1 MAGITAR
8 RSWLRRNPHP
18 VRILADGKTIEI
30 GQGPKKWAEAEETVL
45 SLGATRIEAIGA
57 NGATLR
63 ACNFDSE
70 EDSPAVEGGPA
81 IPTPKANQ
89 LGDMAQLALIIGDIS
104 DRAARRHE
112 ESYRLAFGEMRQMFA
127 AVLERQ
133 TATEQAWQ
141 LAINQ
146 IAQLKL
152 EISEMAGQGEDSAMG
167 ILGAAVMGQLP
178 GPAAPPGKTNGKANG
193 HKAPEHK
200 A

>member
-1 MAGITAR
+1 MAAITAL
-8 RSWLRRNPHP
+8 RSWLRRNPQP

-45 SLGATRIEAIGA
+45 SLGATRIEAIGP

-63 ACNFDSE
+63 ACNFDDGE
-70 EDSPAVEGGPA
+70 EGAPVEGAPAVA
-81 IPTPKANQ
+81 VPKATQ
-89 LGDMAQLALIIGDIS
+89 LGEMGQLALIIGDIS

-112 ESYRLAFGEMRQMFA
+112 ESYRLAFGEMRQMFV

-133 TATEQAWQ
+133 THTEQAWQ
-141 LAINQ
+141 AAINQ

-152 EISEMAGQGEDSAMG
+152 EIAEMAGQSEDSAMG

-178 GPAAPPGKTNGKANG
+178 GPAAPQKTNGQKP
-193 HKAPEHK
+193 KAPENK

>member
-1 MAGITAR
+1 MAAITAL
-8 RSWLRRNPHP
+8 RSWLRRNPQP

-45 SLGATRIEAIGA
+45 SLGATRIEAIGP

-63 ACNFDSE
+63 ACNFDDGE
-70 EDSPAVEGGPA
+70 EGAPVEGAPAVA
-81 IPTPKANQ
+81 VPKATQ
-89 LGDMAQLALIIGDIS
+89 LGEMGQLALIIGDIS

-152 EISEMAGQGEDSAMG
+152 EISEMAGQGEESAMG

-178 GPAAPPGKTNGKANG
+178 GPAAPKPKTNGHKPENKA
-193 HKAPEHK
+193 
-200 A
+200 

>member
-1 MAGITAR
+1 MAAITAL

-70 EDSPAVEGGPA
+70 DDALPVEGAPAVA
-81 IPTPKANQ
+81 TPKVNQ
-89 LGDMAQLALIIGDIS
+89 LGELGQLALIIGDIS

-152 EISEMAGQGEDSAMG
+152 EISEMAGQGEESAMG

-178 GPAAPPGKTNGKANG
+178 PAAPPGKTNGKANG
-193 HKAPEHK
+193 HKPENK